1 LQITPITDHGP
12 LKTITMHRILE
23 IKNLRTYFE
32 TRSGTVKALDGVDLS
47 VKKGETL
54 GIVGES
60 GCGKTVL
67 ALSIMRLIPVPPGRI
82 IAGSIFFDGIDLLRL
97 DDEEIRMRRGKD
109 ISMIFQE
116 PMNSLNPVLKVGE
129 QVSEVIRLHQGLS
142 KKDAMDRA
150 LEMFRLVGM
159 PSPEER
165 LDNYSYQMSGGM
177 RQRVMIAMALSCN
190 PRLMLADE
198 PTTALDVTIQAQII
212 DIINRLKNDVGTSV
226 IFITHDLGIIAG
238 AAQSVAIMYA
248 GKVVEYSSVEE
259 LFSDPLHP
267 YTTGL
272 MESIPRLDDISVRV
286 KYLKVIPGVVP
297 NLYELPPGCSFQE
310 RCSHTMEICKK
321 EVPELKETKSGHFV
335 RCWKYS

>member
-1 LQITPITDHGP
+1 MKLDEE
-12 LKTITMHRILE
+12 MNRILE

-32 TRSGTVKALDGVDLS
+32 TRKGTVRAVDGVDLS
-47 VKKGETL
+47 INKGDTL

-82 IAGSIFFDGIDLLRL
+82 ISGSILFDDVDLLRL
-97 DDEEIRMRRGKD
+97 DDEEIRMLRGKD

-150 LEMFRLVGM
+150 LEMFRLAGM

-165 LDNYSYQMSGGM
+165 LGNYPHQMSGGM

-198 PTTALDVTIQAQII
+198 PTTALDVTIQAQIV
-212 DIINRLKNDVGTSV
+212 DLINKLKDDVGTSV
-226 IFITHDLGIIAG
+226 ILITHDLGIVAE
-238 AAQSVAIMYA
+238 AAQFSAVMYA

-267 YTTGL
+267 YTVGL
-272 MESIPRLDDISVRV
+272 MESIPKLDETADRV

-297 NLYELPPGCSFQE
+297 NLYELPRGCSFQE
-310 RCSHTMEICKK
+310 RCSHTMEICREK
-321 EVPELKETKSGHFV
+321 EPELTEKKSGHLV
-335 RCWKYS
+335 RCWRYV